1 LTMAHVKRKETQYQ
15 GFVPSY
21 LIHPPSLKNGET
33 YYTLHNK
40 FGTVGQGQVYE
51 NDLVSSSLNF
61 DNRTLDEDTF
71 NVSKAKDYKR
81 ADRRGVS
88 AFHESAP
95 PEERSKPFL
104 GETMYNST
112 FRNFQHEAKMIVD
125 VPVEAYKESFG
136 KFANPEGELSLK
148 KVSKMLNDAIGKIV
162 PDWIVAKFIKTFDAN
177 PTGRFTYSELV
188 AEYSV
193 IIRAIRADTK
203 KDIVGQPEWLV
214 ASKKMPTKILTST
227 GMKTAMQMA
236 MAHPN
241 ERKYLKEEGR
251 ASMWSCD
258 HDMLTGTTRDTY
270 HIPGYSG
277 HIPAS
282 KRVPTV
288 VEQGMAR
295 NPRPIKNNLRLIFS
309 HDLPGYTGHKPRAA
323 RNDIGEKKGGRDP
336 RTTAGSAAV
345 GEDIL

>member
-1 LTMAHVKRKETQYQ
+1 MAHIKRKETQYQ

-33 YYTLHNK
+33 YQTLRNK
-40 FGTVGQGQVYE
+40 FSDVGQGQVYE
-51 NDLVSSSLNF
+51 RDLVSSSMNF
-61 DNRTLDEDTF
+61 DNKTLDEDTF
-71 NVSKAKDYKR
+71 NVSKSTDYKR
-81 ADRRGVS
+81 ADRRGVA
-88 AFHESAP
+88 AFHNSAP

-112 FRNFQHEAKMIVD
+112 FRNFPQEAKMIVD
-125 VPVEAYKESFG
+125 VPVEAFKESFA

-148 KVSKMLNDAIGKIV
+148 KISNMLSDTIGKIV
-162 PDWIVAKFIKTFDAN
+162 PDWIVAKFLKTFDPN

-188 AEYSV
+188 AEYDV
-193 IIRAIRADTK
+193 IIRAIRGDTK
-203 KDIVGQPEWLV
+203 KDVVGQPEWLV

-227 GMKTAMQMA
+227 GMKSAMQIA
-236 MAHPN
+236 MAHPS
-241 ERKYLKEEGR
+241 ERRYLKKEGVG
-251 ASMWSCD
+251 MWSCD
-258 HDMLTGTTRDTY
+258 NDMLAGTTRDTY

-282 KRVPTV
+282 KRVPKVT
-288 VEQGMAR
+288 EQGMAK
-295 NPRPIKNNLRLIFS
+295 NPRAIKNNLRLIYS
-309 HDLPGYTGHKPRAA
+309 HDLPGYTGHKPKAA

-336 RTTAGSAAV
+336 RTTSGSAAV